1 MKRGADESAIESM
14 AEAADPV
21 VLSKS
26 GSEFIELH
34 NYVLTI
40 NWIYILIN
48 SYMVLLKEKW
58 NFHKNIKS
66 KWKKKKKN
74 FIVFVSLVLIIRLF
88 HDLHLYIFN
97 LVVDLF

>member
-26 GSEFIELH
+26 GSGFIELQ

-40 NWIYILIN
+40 NWFDY
-48 SYMVLLKEKW
+48 EQ
-58 NFHKNIKS
+58 KNIRGEIANIFLYK
-66 KWKKKKKN
+66 KVKYEKKKKK
-74 FIVFVSLVLIIRLF
+74 SLF
-88 HDLHLYIFN
+88 
-97 LVVDLF
+97 

>member
-40 NWIYILIN
+40 NWYIYIFLEYL
-48 SYMVLLKEKW
+48 SYKIT
-58 NFHKNIKS
+58 KNNK
-66 KWKKKKKN
+66 
-74 FIVFVSLVLIIRLF
+74 IRKI
-88 HDLHLYIFN
+88 H
-97 LVVDLF
+97 